1 VLAISRVAREFTF
14 WRVIGA
20 ALVLAAVMCV
30 IVLGALAYYAVAANR
45 GQDVPASP
53 AVNAAFAE
61 ARRSWVRHMDIPVHR
76 LALSSAEEYGSGNYL
91 FVFDV
96 YTWVGIGSGYMT
108 HASEERGC
116 GGGGIVRYSEFAG
129 IGIHSSDTRI
139 QDARAQCIRAYG
151 PGRLVAPVR

>member
-1 VLAISRVAREFTF
+1 MLAISRFAREFTF

-30 IVLGALAYYAVAANR
+30 IVLGALGYYAVAASR
-45 GQDVPASP
+45 AQDLPAGA

-96 YTWVGIGSGYMT
+96 YAWLGIGSGY
-108 HASEERGC
+108 AAPSC
-116 GGGGIVRYSEFAG
+116 GGGGIVRYGGLTG
-129 IGIHSSDTRI
+129 IGDNSAPTGLEE
-139 QDARAQCIRAYG
+139 ARAQCIRAHG
-151 PGRLVAPVR
+151 AGRLVAPGR